1 MDINQRLRLN
11 PSRRSLVNFKLR
23 SNGKAEP
30 YRTGRRQSRHCF
42 VYSATLF
49 GLLACLACNT
59 GVRRSGIPAGAQ
71 TALDAAI
78 EDIDAGRYDK
88 LYDEASDEWKHQSV
102 DQSKTTLQTLR
113 DKLGRARTRDLQT
126 AREEQTSTG
135 PVPGHSVTVIYQ
147 TSFDRGEGIE
157 TFSLIEH
164 SGRWA
169 LAKYYVSSSGLK

>member
-1 MDINQRLRLN
+1 MNVGSSPTMREGVHRAT
-11 PSRRSLVNFKLR
+11 RRPPL
-23 SNGKAEP
+23 
-30 YRTGRRQSRHCF
+30 QSGYCPCLA
-42 VYSATLF
+42 V
-49 GLLACLACNT
+49 GLLTLSVLVWACNMGT
-59 GVRRSGIPAGAQ
+59 RRSGIPAGAQ

-88 LYDEASDEWKHQSV
+88 LYDEASDEWKRQSV

-147 TSFDRGEGIE
+147 TAFDHGEGIE
-157 TFSLIEH
+157 TFTLTEH
-164 SGRWA
+164 GGHWA
-169 LAKYYVSSSGLK
+169 LAKYYVSSSGLR

>member
-1 MDINQRLRLN
+1 M
-11 PSRRSLVNFKLR
+11 NFKLR
-23 SNGKAEP
+23 RNGKAEP
-30 YRTGRRQSRHCF
+30 YRTGRRQSRYFF

-49 GLLACLACNT
+49 ALFASLACNT

-88 LYDEASDEWKHQSV
+88 LYEAASDEWKRQSV
-102 DQSKTTLQTLR
+102 DQSKATLQTLR

-157 TFSLIEH
+157 TFALIEH
-164 SGRWA
+164 SGGWA
-169 LAKYYVSSSGLK
+169 LAKYYVSSSALK

>member
-1 MDINQRLRLN
+1 M
-11 PSRRSLVNFKLR
+11 NFKLR
-23 SNGKAEP
+23 RNGKAEP
-30 YRTGRRQSRHCF
+30 YRTVRRQSRNFF

-49 GLLACLACNT
+49 ALLACLACNT
-59 GVRRSGIPAGAQ
+59 GTRHSGIPAGAQ
-71 TALDAAI
+71 AALDAAI

-88 LYDEASDEWKHQSV
+88 VYDEASDEWKRQSA
-102 DQSKTTLQTLR
+102 DQSKANLQTLR

-157 TFSLIEH
+157 TFTLIEH
-164 SGRWA
+164 GGRWA
-169 LAKYYVSSSGLK
+169 LAKYFVSSSGLR

>member
-1 MDINQRLRLN
+1 MDSYLQSVL
-11 PSRRSLVNFKLR
+11 SRATLQM
-23 SNGKAEP
+23 
-30 YRTGRRQSRHCF
+30 RRQSRTFF
-42 VYSATLF
+42 VYSFVL
-49 GLLACLACNT
+49 CLTVAYFACNAS
-59 GVRRSGIPAGAQ
+59 VRRSGIPAGAQ

-88 LYDEASDEWKHQSV
+88 LYDEASDEWKSQSV

-147 TSFDRGEGIE
+147 TSYDRGEGIE
-157 TFSLIEH
+157 TLTVIEH
-164 SGRWA
+164 GGRWA
-169 LAKYYVSSSGLK
+169 LAKYYVSSSGLR

>member
-1 MDINQRLRLN
+1 LAAWILI
-11 PSRRSLVNFKLR
+11 SLVL
-23 SNGKAEP
+23 
-30 YRTGRRQSRHCF
+30 TG
-42 VYSATLF
+42 
-49 GLLACLACNT
+49 CNT
-59 GVRRSGIPAGAQ
+59 GARRSGIPAGAQ

-88 LYDEASDEWKHQSV
+88 LYDEASGEWKRQSV
-102 DQSKTTLQTLR
+102 DQSKATLQTLR

-135 PVPGHSVTVIYQ
+135 AVPGHSVTVIYQ